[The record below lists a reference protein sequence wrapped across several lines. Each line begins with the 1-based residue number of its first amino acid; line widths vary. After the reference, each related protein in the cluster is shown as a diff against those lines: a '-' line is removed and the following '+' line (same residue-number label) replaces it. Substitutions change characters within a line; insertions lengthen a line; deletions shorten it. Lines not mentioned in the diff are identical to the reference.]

1 MIYII
6 NRGGLMNEKKLSGTS
21 PEGKFEKI
29 SAFEPATLVLGI
41 VLAVLSAI
49 ICMQIIGKVGVT
61 PNTSLIGA
69 IIAMVIAR
77 IPLSG
82 FKKFKSLE
90 RQNMVQTIVS
100 GAGFSAANCGL
111 LAIGIFIVLGK
122 NEFVLPMAVG
132 SIIGVTISIFVVGK
146 IFDSEIFPAD
156 EAWPPGVATAQ
167 ALEAGDEGGTKG
179 IKLLIGIVI
188 GAICGLFKVPLG
200 KVPFNIPAAGIGI
213 VFIANIFSMIGLGLG
228 LLIRGYSPVLFNG
241 LELGKT
247 SIPSGIMIGAGLMA
261 LIQSLIIILKDTKHK
276 QKDTAVHTKTT
287 VTKTEAKRTIV
298 VGFLLYLAGAV
309 VIALISGIVTQMSTS
324 TLILWVLWAAVS
336 CTVAILIVGMA
347 AMHSG
352 WFPAFAITTI
362 FMTIGI
368 FLKFPLISL
377 ALLTGYISSTG
388 PCFADMG
395 YDLKTGW
402 IIRGRGVNVE
412 HEKYGRKQ
420 QVIIEM
426 IGGII
431 GIIVVLATLKMF
443 VFGHE
448 TPLLAP
454 VSKTFA
460 EAISKASDPQV
471 LKSLLLWAVPGAALQ
486 LLGGPKRMVGVLF
499 ATGLLINNPI
509 YGIGVIAAV
518 IIRLIFGNKV
528 IEFIDAG
535 LIAGDGLGGFVY
547 ALLVAIGIMS
557 K

>member
-1 MIYII
+1 MK
-6 NRGGLMNEKKLSGTS
+6 EKKTGGATLG
-21 PEGKFEKI
+21 GQFEKI
-29 SAFEPATLVLGI
+29 SAFEPATFILGVI
-41 VLAVLSAI
+41 LAVLSAI

-77 IPLSG
+77 IPVSM

-90 RQNMVQTIVS
+90 RQNMLQTIVS

-111 LAIGIFIVLGK
+111 LAVGIFIVLGR
-122 NEFVLPMAVG
+122 NEFILPMAIG
-132 SIIGVTISIFVVGK
+132 SVIGVTISIFVVGK

-179 IKLLIGIVI
+179 IKLLAGIVI
-188 GAICGLFKVPLG
+188 GALCGLFKVPFG

-213 VFIANIFSMIGLGLG
+213 VFIANIFSMIGLGVG
-228 LLIRGYSPVLFNG
+228 LLIRGYSTVLFNG
-241 LELGKT
+241 LDLGKT

-276 QKDTAVHTKTT
+276 NKESDTHAKHTA
-287 VTKTEAKRTIV
+287 TKAEAKKTILT
-298 VGFLLYLAGAV
+298 GFLLYLAGAV
-309 VIALISGIVTQMSTS
+309 LIAFISGIYTQMSIPM
-324 TLILWVLWAAVS
+324 LVLWLVWAAVS
-336 CTVAILIVGMA
+336 CTIAILIVGMA

-362 FMTIGI
+362 FMTVGI
-368 FLKFPLISL
+368 FMKFPLISL
-377 ALLTGYISSTG
+377 AFLTGYISSTG

-402 IIRGRGVNVE
+402 IIRGRGTNVA

-420 QVIIEM
+420 QIIIEM

-431 GIIVVLATLKMF
+431 GIVVVLATLKMF
-443 VFGHE
+443 VLGNE

-471 LKSLLLWAVPGAALQ
+471 LVTLLLWAIHGAVLQ
-486 LLGGPKRMVGVLF
+486 LIGGPKRMVGVLF

-509 YGIGVIAAV
+509 YGIGVIIAV

-535 LIAGDGLGGFVY
+535 LIAGDGLGGFIY
-547 ALLVAIGIMS
+547 ALLVAIGFMS